1 MTIKK
6 FRLSPLSACLLLCA
20 FSVPALAAVKNSTQ
34 TDTADSNEQSN
45 TKNAP
50 VQFSPLKV
58 SAAAGTD
65 PDSKSKAASDTTYS
79 TPGASSYVGGKEIL
93 EKRNGDISS
102 VLRSIPGTFT
112 RVSSSQPGVEVNI
125 RGFEADGRINTMIDG
140 VPQTFRNS
148 AGHASTGGELI
159 YVDPNLLSGVSVE
172 RGSIN
177 GAAGMGALAGAVNF
191 HTLDFDD
198 VVLPGQDF
206 GIKTLTKFGNN
217 GYGFSGMLSG
227 GAKTQLDNGGQ
238 ADVVGGF
245 SYSDHHNYKRGG
257 KDGEMNDPDASNMP
271 KSGLLKFHV
280 KADDANDFKLGARW
294 YDNDFLTSGYDW
306 GMKNSTYTFN
316 YAYTPDNDWVDFK
329 LNTFYNKSKMA
340 YDPTIGGSYTE
351 RQTEATTIGFDLA
364 NTSRFNLDNSYWFTW
379 NYGGAYS
386 HDHYAVNEYRGANP
400 PGKMDKARAFT
411 DLTLGWGIFDLTG
424 AVNYDYWKLAGHRG
438 PCEPGVGFCPPTG
451 GDVDVS
457 HSSQAVNPKV
467 TLAAKPLDWLQPY
480 VSYGQTSRPPSARES
495 LWALAPI
502 GAGTGGGQY
511 ANLDLMPETSKGWE
525 LGTNVLKNNL
535 LLDDDALRL
544 KVNYYNYD
552 IKNFIYNATVS
563 IPGERYKKLLWLNSP
578 GKTNSRGVEVQGG
591 YDAKVAYIN
600 LAYTHAKNDQPVGWG
615 TGIGVGDISFLP
627 DDTATI
633 DVGVRLLN
641 EDLTIGT
648 ALDYVSGNTEA
659 SGFGKTDRKDSYRL
673 YSVYG
678 SYKINKHATAF
689 FNVENLT
696 NVAYS
701 PAMSGDADDKS
712 GRGRT
717 FMMGLTTQF

>member
-1 MTIKK
+1 MTNKN
-6 FRLSPLSACLLLCA
+6 FRLTPLNACLLLCS
-20 FSVPALAAVKNSTQ
+20 FSVPSWAATINTTQ
-34 TDTADSNEQSN
+34 TANN
-45 TKNAP
+45 TQNNDA
-50 VQFSPLKV
+50 VQFNPLKV
-58 SAAAGTD
+58 STEGGGSESENNETQN
-65 PDSKSKAASDTTYS
+65 SIYS
-79 TPGASSYVGGKEIL
+79 TPAAVSYVSGKDIQ
-93 EKRNGDISS
+93 EKRNGDINS
-102 VLRSIPGTFT
+102 VLRAIPGTFT
-112 RVSSSQPGVEVNI
+112 RVSSSQPGIEVNI
-125 RGFEADGRINTMIDG
+125 RGFEADGRVNTMIDG

-198 VVLPGQDF
+198 VVLSGQNA
-206 GIKTLTKFGNN
+206 GIRTLTKYGNN
-217 GYGFSGMLSG
+217 GSGFSGMLSG
-227 GAKTQLDNGGQ
+227 GAKTQLDSGAE

-245 SYSDHHNYKRGG
+245 SYSNYHNYRRGG
-257 KDGEMNDPDASNMP
+257 KDGEMNVPNASNSP

-294 YDNDFLTSGYDW
+294 YNNGFLTSGYYW
-306 GMKNSTYTFN
+306 EMKNSTYTFN
-316 YAYTPDNDWVDFK
+316 YAFTPDNDLVDFK
-329 LNTFYNKSKMA
+329 FNSYYNVSKMS
-340 YDPTIGGSYTE
+340 YDPTIGGSYTKRE
-351 RQTEATTIGFDLA
+351 TEATTIGFDLA
-364 NTSRFNLDNSYWFTW
+364 NTSRFSFDNTYWFTW

-411 DLTLGWGIFDLTG
+411 DLTVGLGMFDLTG
-424 AVNYDYWKLAGHRG
+424 AVNYDYWKLSGHRG
-438 PCEPGVGFCPPTG
+438 PCEPGIGFCPPTG

-457 HSSQAVNPKV
+457 NRSQAVNPKV
-467 TLAAKPLDWLQPY
+467 TLAANPVDWLQPY
-480 VSYGQTSRPPSARES
+480 VSYGQTSRPPSAREA

-511 ANLDLMPETSKGWE
+511 ANLDLKPETSKGWE
-525 LGTNVLKNNL
+525 LGTNVLKNDLFFSN
-535 LLDDDALRL
+535 DVLRL

-552 IKNFIYNATVS
+552 IKDFIYNASVAV
-563 IPGERYKKLLWLNSP
+563 PGEQYKKLLWVNSP
-578 GKTNSRGVEVQGG
+578 GTTNSRGTEIQGT
-591 YDAKVAYIN
+591 YDARVAYIN

-633 DVGVRLLN
+633 DIGVRLFD
-641 EDLTIGT
+641 EDLTLGT
-648 ALDYVSGNTEA
+648 AMDYVSGNTQA
-659 SGFGKTDRKDSYRL
+659 SGFGKTERKESYRL

-678 SYKINKHATAF
+678 SYKINKHASTF
-689 FNVENLT
+689 FNIENLT
-696 NVAYS
+696 NESYS
-701 PAMSGDADDKS
+701 PAMSGDAEEKS

-717 FMMGLTTQF
+717 FVVGLTTQF